1 MCSAVF
7 VCRCPLCGEEAS
19 FSTDD
24 GITENGELYVSF
36 FCSNNE
42 IHAEPC
48 QVQIVTEACMLQ
60 FYATVSCNGGITVRN
75 EKVIRCFFC
84 GSALEFV
91 FEYRNWKDLR
101 TPLSY
106 PFYECVQDRYVWC
119 VKELSPTM
127 IIMRNITRT
136 FMEEKR
142 LEVGDVSR
150 VSENA
155 ISDRQLQQLLTWLLQ
170 HGLYL

>member
-1 MCSAVF
+1 M
-7 VCRCPLCGEEAS
+7 
-19 FSTDD
+19 
-24 GITENGELYVSF
+24 
-36 FCSNNE
+36 
-42 IHAEPC
+42 
-48 QVQIVTEACMLQ
+48 
-60 FYATVSCNGGITVRN
+60 
-75 EKVIRCFFC
+75 
-84 GSALEFV
+84 
-91 FEYRNWKDLR
+91 
-101 TPLSY
+101 
-106 PFYECVQDRYVWC
+106 
-119 VKELSPTM
+119 KELSPTT